1 MSCAIRIVLILL
13 PSLFWA
19 CADDLPAGSVSG
31 NEGGGSRFSSVG
43 GQAPTQGSRQ
53 DDLAIPVYVDPAVE
67 LICTIYRLAGLNQY
81 TAHDLPPYIYEVEER
96 FGPWRDH
103 RAVGLARDL
112 WENRRL
118 TGSAPV
124 ALAIYLTPPPE
135 LEGRVPLSPLPAD
148 LDSRWTP
155 ETVSTFLEAARE
167 FSLDS
172 DFMEFF
178 SNKEDYY
185 RRSVENLNDALM
197 DQDITG
203 WLQDFFGQEPDGYTI
218 IVGMQT
224 GYGNYGLSRIRADG
238 SQEFVSVMGANSPSL
253 FGGIPRFTAWWVIP
267 TIVHEFAH
275 SFVNPF
281 VFENE
286 EALRPISE
294 RLFPSHRA
302 QMMSQGYS
310 TWAHLA
316 FEYLV
321 RASVNQYL
329 QDRSDRKGLDARFEA
344 DLDQGFPGIHLLT
357 ERLGEY
363 QANRDRYPTLTEF
376 LPRIVDCFEEI
387 HRTLENGW

>member
-1 MSCAIRIVLILL
+1 V
-13 PSLFWA
+13 
-19 CADDLPAGSVSG
+19 
-31 NEGGGSRFSSVG
+31 
-43 GQAPTQGSRQ
+43 
-53 DDLAIPVYVDPAVE
+53 
-67 LICTIYRLAGLNQY
+67 
-81 TAHDLPPYIYEVEER
+81 
-96 FGPWRDH
+96 
-103 RAVGLARDL
+103 ARDL
-112 WENRRL
+112 WENHRI

-124 ALAIYLTPPPE
+124 ALAIYLLPPPE
-135 LEGRVPLSPLPAD
+135 LEGRIPLSPLPAD
-148 LDSRWTP
+148 LDPRWTP
-155 ETVSTFLEAARE
+155 ETVSAFLEAARE
-167 FSLDS
+167 FSMDA

-178 SNKEDYY
+178 SSQKEYY
-185 RRSVENLNDALM
+185 RRSVENLNDALV

-203 WLQDFFGQEPDGYTI
+203 WLQDFFGQKPDGYTI

-224 GYGNYGLSRIRADG
+224 GHGNYGLSRILTDE
-238 SQEFVSVMGANSPSL
+238 SQEFVSVMGASSRSR
-253 FGGIPRFTAWWVIP
+253 FGGVPQFTAWRVIP

-286 EALRPISE
+286 QALRPISE
-294 RLFPSHRA
+294 RLFPSHRT

-321 RASVNQYL
+321 RASVNRYL
-329 QDRSDRKGLDARFEA
+329 QDRGDREGLARRFEA

-376 LPRIVDCFEEI
+376 LPRIVGCFEEI
-387 HRTLENGW
+387 YRTLQPGDGIPG

>member
-1 MSCAIRIVLILL
+1 MVNAIRVHLILL
-13 PSLFWA
+13 TSLFSA
-19 CADDLPAGSVSG
+19 CADASPRGPGSGSEGSG
-31 NEGGGSRFSSVG
+31 TPSPSAAA
-43 GQAPTQGSRQ
+43 QAPAQENPQ
-53 DDLAIPVYVDPAVE
+53 HDLAVPVGVDPAVE

-81 TAHDLPPYIYEVEER
+81 TADDLPPHIEDVEER

-103 RAVGLARDL
+103 RAVAVVRDL
-112 WENRRL
+112 WEKHRI

-124 ALAIYLTPPPE
+124 ALAIYLMPPPE
-135 LEGRVPLSPLPAD
+135 LQGRIPLSPLPAD
-148 LDSRWTP
+148 LDPRWTP
-155 ETVSTFLEAARE
+155 ETVSAFLEAARE
-167 FSLDS
+167 FSVDT

-178 SNKEDYY
+178 SSQEEYY
-185 RRSVENLNDALM
+185 RQSVENLNDALV

-224 GYGNYGLSRIRADG
+224 GYGNYGPSRILPDG
-238 SQEFVSVMGANSPSL
+238 SQEFVSVLGASSPSR
-253 FGGIPRFTAWWVIP
+253 FGGVPRFTAWWIMP
-267 TIVHEFAH
+267 TLVHEFAH

-286 EALRPISE
+286 QALRPISE
-294 RLFPSHRA
+294 RLFPSHRSK
-302 QMMSQGYS
+302 MMSQGYS

-321 RASVNQYL
+321 RASVNRYL
-329 QDRSDRKGLDARFEA
+329 QDRGDQEGLAGRFEA
-344 DLDQGFPGIHLLT
+344 DLEQGFPGIHLLT

-376 LPRIVDCFEEI
+376 LPRIVGCFEEI
-387 HRTLENGW
+387 YRTLR